1 MQDQQPDQPGSD
13 GYRIFVEAW
22 DPSYGVPL
30 DAADTGPT
38 GESSAQL
45 GLEVE
50 LAVGAWGPLSPPP
63 VTRAPSVVLLVD
75 GVLRTDA
82 WLWVEEADGSLHP
95 GLAASYAAGV
105 VRCDLVGGHAV
116 IAPTQ
121 VERGLFTP
129 SARARDLVVA
139 NTRYTAHHVAATEP
153 TQLRAAV
160 GSQMQALEATVAAVA
175 RGAHESVT
183 SSVDCGEEGDLLV
196 VDGPLGRFNHQS
208 RALGYVKTH
217 RVQYLPPDLASLVGR
232 LRPGQRCP
240 VFLLGT
246 NWHRYT
252 WYLKLPG
259 PVGSPWSGVVRI
271 EASADLP
278 RGEVIRLAD
287 LSAVTLPRFA
297 STAYKDARA
306 PQNLTPI
313 AGLERRLRGML
324 GDQRLL
330 LRSLASA
337 AASQRG
343 GLDRAELG
351 RTDPDRAEAGRVD
364 LARVEASRIDLARV
378 EAGRGVSGAA
388 A

>member
-1 MQDQQPDQPGSD
+1 MRVDMQGQSQGHGQAEHGTLDQAPVAPRPGED

-30 DAADTGPT
+30 DAAETGPT

-45 GLEVE
+45 GLDVE

-63 VTRAPSVVLLVD
+63 STRAPSVVLLVD

-105 VRCDLVGGHAV
+105 VRCDLVRGSAV
-116 IAPTQ
+116 IAPTRI
-121 VERGLFTP
+121 ERGLFTP
-129 SARARDLVVA
+129 SPRARDLVVA
-139 NTRYTAHHVAATEP
+139 NTRYAVHHVAATEP

-160 GSQMQALEATVAAVA
+160 GPQMQALEATVAALA
-175 RGAHESVT
+175 RGAHEAAQKEAT
-183 SSVDCGEEGDLLV
+183 QEDEDLLV
-196 VDGPLGRFNHQS
+196 VDGPLGRFNHQA

-217 RVQYLPPDLASLVGR
+217 RVQYLPADLAALVGR

-259 PVGSPWSGVVRI
+259 PIGSPWSGVVRI

-337 AASQRG
+337 AANQR
-343 GLDRAELG
+343 
-351 RTDPDRAEAGRVD
+351 
-364 LARVEASRIDLARV
+364 
-378 EAGRGVSGAA
+378 GAA
-388 A
+388 AGDAAAA